1 MKLRVSLQNEGG
13 ELDHRIVEGADEMS
27 AGEAAKAA
35 LLEMLEDVPYLAI
48 GDKITVTSAP

>member
-1 MKLRVSLQNEGG
+1 
-13 ELDHRIVEGADEMS
+13 MS